1 MATCERI
8 RFRICRLML
17 VLHIGTWVKQLLM
30 TDLTITPSKGK
41 FGLVSISTF
50 FFFFFLIQ
58 RAESTFQLLRLIIYI
73 LTI

>member
-1 MATCERI
+1 
-8 RFRICRLML
+8 ML

-50 FFFFFLIQ
+50 FFFFLIQ

-73 LTI
+73 LTIQKMEKKVERG